1 MMLFKDI
8 VIAIIKVKL
17 PLFDRLLLWPSPKRS
32 CHFFIATAI
41 MASNKCKKSEI
52 FSYDL
57 TFSHS
62 NTILPFKFN

>member
-17 PLFDRLLLWPSPKRS
+17 PLFDRLLLFYYKRS

-41 MASNKCKKSEI
+41 MASNECKKSEI